1 MNEGF
6 GGLAGGHGNPGYPAT
21 QSERSAKA
29 SALGRLSLD
38 APTVKERYQEQ
49 LADAQRRVE
58 RITEILALLD
68 KNTDTERLLTLI
80 QQQGGY

>member
-1 MNEGF
+1 MSRDLGQLVGGSGAYNEKAAAAQ
-6 GGLAGGHGNPGYPAT
+6 GLSN
-21 QSERSAKA
+21 
-29 SALGRLSLD
+29 RLSMD
-38 APTVKERYQEQ
+38 IPTVKERYQEQ

-58 RITEILALLD
+58 RITEIIALLD